1 MQGVE
6 NARLKNEGH
15 EMQELKMRD
24 WKMEH
29 KNVTDCYA
37 YSSTVYTVR
46 KKVKFA
52 LLSHVTANMRL
63 CHVGN
68 SASARRASRR

>member
-1 MQGVE
+1 
-6 NARLKNEGH
+6 
-15 EMQELKMRD
+15 MRD